1 MASTT
6 QGLEPAPASPGA
18 PGDLPSL
25 LTGPQAGVSEERM
38 HRPVSLSN
46 WGWRSQVA
54 PGTHTGW
61 EHSCGLQARRM
72 ALGFVRASQKPRCTI
87 LWSSLRRQ
95 PYLVNWEPE
104 DKSLRGLMGQCGPST
119 GHREA
124 APWAASAPFPQASN
138 GGGQCARARPWR
150 YPASCPPSTPGS
162 ASGRPGESGHL
173 VPWSLNWLP
182 GAGGRA
188 LFPLHCSATY
198 STSN

>member
-1 MASTT
+1 M
-6 QGLEPAPASPGA
+6 
-18 PGDLPSL
+18 
-25 LTGPQAGVSEERM
+25 
-38 HRPVSLSN
+38 
-46 WGWRSQVA
+46 A

-124 APWAASAPFPQASN
+124 APWAASAPFP
-138 GGGQCARARPWR
+138 
-150 YPASCPPSTPGS
+150 PA
-162 ASGRPGESGHL
+162 L
-173 VPWSLNWLP
+173 
-182 GAGGRA
+182 
-188 LFPLHCSATY
+188 
-198 STSN
+198 